1 MVQLA
6 DPPYDINYYYSL
18 YPTLLAE
25 LLLYFRNF
33 ALYISLW
40 VFGYLCLC
48 CLVYRRYA
56 RRLPTR
62 TRGAL
67 GARRVLV
74 VVAHPDDECMFF
86 GPTIF
91 RLCEQGADVH
101 ILCLSNGNFEGKG
114 KIRRKELWEA
124 CLELGVPN
132 QNICIIMDDRLKDNP
147 RLQWPVPVIA
157 KLIHHHVEVIDVDTL
172 VTFDRGGVSGHANH
186 SAVFYAVAYMFVEKL
201 IPQRCTV
208 YTLDSVNIFRK
219 YIGFLDLPLS
229 FLLSSKRYFLRWTES
244 RRIVRAMKRHRS
256 QMVWFR
262 YLYVFFSRYMIIN
275 TLRRISLADI
285 ELELE
290 VDD

>member
-1 MVQLA
+1 MVLA
-6 DPPYDINYYYSL
+6 DPPYDIEYYYSL

-40 VFGYLCLC
+40 VFGYLCVC

-101 ILCLSNGNFEGKG
+101 VLCLSNGNFGGKG

-147 RLQWPVPVIA
+147 RIQWPVPVIA

-262 YLYVFFSRYMIIN
+262 FLYVFFSRYMIIN

>member
-1 MVQLA
+1 MVLA
-6 DPPYDINYYYSL
+6 DPPYDIEYYYSL

-40 VFGYLCLC
+40 VFGYLCVC

-101 ILCLSNGNFEGKG
+101 VLCLSNGNFGGKG

-147 RLQWPVPVIA
+147 RIQWPVPVIA

>member
-101 ILCLSNGNFEGKG
+101 ILCLSNGNFGGKG

-147 RLQWPVPVIA
+147 RVQWPVPVIA

>member
-1 MVQLA
+1 MLLNES
-6 DPPYDINYYYSL
+6 PYDIEFFYNFYVKF
-18 YPTLLAE
+18 LAE

-40 VFGYLCLC
+40 LLGYVLVC
-48 CLVYRRYA
+48 CVVYRRYA

-67 GARRVLV
+67 GAKRVLV

-101 ILCLSNGNFEGKG
+101 VLCLSNGNFEGKG
-114 KIRRKELWEA
+114 RLRQKELWDA
-124 CLELGVPN
+124 CNELGVPDE
-132 QNICIIMDDRLKDNP
+132 NICLINDDRLQDNP
-147 RLQWPVPVIA
+147 KINWPVPVLA
-157 KLIHHHVEVIDVDTL
+157 KLIHHHLESIDIDTL
-172 VTFDRGGVSGHANH
+172 VTFDRGGVSAHANH

-208 YTLDSVNIFRK
+208 YTLDSVNLFRK

-244 RRIVRAMKRHRS
+244 RRIVRAMKKHRS